1 VHIRLGIVRRIAILV
16 AVLLVSGAAA
26 AMKLTSWTP
35 ANMCFCPT
43 PDRSDAAAAAE
54 AGTSVLATS
63 GGLRLPSGAD
73 TTSHSKSGALAAA
86 PLVAL
91 AEKSHGNGH
100 GNGHWKHSWT
110 PWGKHF
116 NHRSSSAS
124 GSHGPSASLGGLWKM
139 MSLSASAEPE
149 RTTAAARV
157 ASPKPARGPRAPS
170 SKPSAP
176 PSGAISATPENVS
189 TPPEGSAFRED
200 ATPVA
205 ELAGGTPSAN
215 ATGSLG
221 SGSSSSAA
229 ADASDMSANPEPASL
244 ALLATGLLGVAG
256 LVRRRRI

>member
-1 VHIRLGIVRRIAILV
+1 VHIRLRIIRRVAIVV

-54 AGTSVLATS
+54 SGIGVLGTS
-63 GGLRLPSGAD
+63 GGLGLPSGAD

-91 AEKSHGNGH
+91 AEKSHGKGNGNGH
-100 GNGHWKHSWT
+100 GKHSWM
-110 PWGKHF
+110 PWGKRF
-116 NHRSSSAS
+116 NHGASAA
-124 GSHGPSASLGGLWKM
+124 GRSHGPSASLGGLWTM
-139 MSLSASAEPE
+139 MSLQANPEPE
-149 RTTAAARV
+149 LKTSDAPVR
-157 ASPKPARGPRAPS
+157 SPRPARAPS
-170 SKPSAP
+170 PPSSKKPSSP
-176 PSGAISATPENVS
+176 PSGAISATPEDPS
-189 TPPEGSAFRED
+189 TEGSAFRED

-205 ELAGGTPSAN
+205 ELTGGAPSAN
-215 ATGSLG
+215 ATGPLG
-221 SGSSSSAA
+221 SGSSGGAA

-244 ALLATGLLGVAG
+244 ALLATGLIGIAG

>member
-1 VHIRLGIVRRIAILV
+1 VHIRLGIVRRIAIVV

-43 PDRSDAAAAAE
+43 PDRSDAAAAADS
-54 AGTSVLATS
+54 GIGVLGTS
-63 GGLRLPSGAD
+63 GGLRLPSSAD
-73 TTSHSKSGALAAA
+73 ATSHSKSGALAAA

-91 AEKSHGNGH
+91 AEKLHGDGNGH
-100 GNGHWKHSWT
+100 GKHSWT

-116 NHRSSSAS
+116 NHRSSAAG
-124 GSHGPSASLGGLWKM
+124 GSHHGASASLGGLWKM
-139 MSLSASAEPE
+139 MSLSSSAEPE
-149 RTTAAARV
+149 MTTAAARV
-157 ASPKPARGPRAPS
+157 RSPKPAREPRAPS

-176 PSGAISATPENVS
+176 PSGGISATPGNTS
-189 TPPEGSAFRED
+189 TPPDGSAFRED
-200 ATPVA
+200 TTPVA
-205 ELAGGTPSAN
+205 ELAGGTPSSAN

-221 SGSSSSAA
+221 SGSTSHAA